1 MTHQLRD
8 IRAAVARQ
16 CSDWVRFVATQDS
29 ADTTVFIDD
38 RAGYE
43 NDHHFRGSDLW
54 FRNDAGTIA
63 NRGIQV
69 RVADSSM
76 ANATLDLRA
85 GLATAPLEGDE
96 AWLFNIGGMGNH
108 IHTYDATIND
118 AITSL
123 GEAGFP
129 VYSELVPTV
138 WDDGVTWW
146 DIPDDFSHV
155 GTAQYYDVNDNW
167 NDVPSHAIA
176 IDTVT
181 KQFAIS
187 PEYAYFANGYDV
199 KLLGRTWPTPLVDDT
214 DETDVDYEWLVYEA
228 AASLLLQNR
237 SQLMI
242 NKGGMLKNA
251 ADALRGK
258 AGPLSLIEGM
268 VRVR

>member
-1 MTHQLRD
+1 MTNELRD

-16 CSDWVRFVATQDS
+16 CSDWVKFVATQDS
-29 ADTTVFIDD
+29 ADTTIFTDD

-54 FRNDAGTIA
+54 FLNDAGTAA

-69 RVADSSM
+69 RVADSAM
-76 ANATLDLRA
+76 ATASLDLRA
-85 GLATAPLEGDE
+85 GLATAPLTGDE
-96 AWLFNIGGMGNH
+96 AWLFNIGGAGHH
-108 IHTYDATIND
+108 IHAYDAAIND
-118 AITSL
+118 AIRGL

-129 VYSELVPTV
+129 VYSELIPTV
-138 WDDGVTWW
+138 WDETVTWW
-146 DIPDDFSHV
+146 DIPEAFTHV
-155 GTAQYYDVNDNW
+155 GTALYYDITDNW
-167 NDVPSHAIA
+167 NDIPSHAIA
-176 IDTVT
+176 VDQVT
-181 KQFAIS
+181 KQFAIA
-187 PEYAYFANGYDV
+187 PEYAYLANGYDV
-199 KLLGRTWPTPLVDDT
+199 TLLGRTTPTPLEDDT
-214 DETDVDYEWLVYEA
+214 DTTDVDFEWLVSEA
-228 AASLLLQNR
+228 AASLLLQDR